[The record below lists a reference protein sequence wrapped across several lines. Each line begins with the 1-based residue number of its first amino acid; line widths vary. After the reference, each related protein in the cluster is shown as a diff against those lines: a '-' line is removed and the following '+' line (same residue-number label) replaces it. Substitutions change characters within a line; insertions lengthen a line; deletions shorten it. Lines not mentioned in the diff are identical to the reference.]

1 MKSIN
6 YRSNKKK
13 ERGIFMRFKS
23 EVVEMSK
30 GMKLAAI
37 ALYLILVGFGV
48 YVLFHHN
55 FIIVLFFAA
64 LTARGLFM
72 LLRYFLMRERRNG
85 WDMIGGIINIAIG
98 LIMFLGSDD
107 TQLLGIRLVE
117 LLVAMWAIINGVTNI
132 LGSFVLKKQGIKLW
146 TILLALGIIS
156 FACGAVIVFVPLLAT
171 NVVTTVISV
180 FMGIALIMGGLLG
193 LTSALSGREAYAD
206 AQDIVE

>member
-1 MKSIN
+1 
-6 YRSNKKK
+6 
-13 ERGIFMRFKS
+13 MRFKS